1 MTADICRVISY
12 MLERKIIGE
21 DKEQLRCFLIS
32 GKLKVG
38 IIVEKSA
45 IYVGECYNK
54 K

>member
-12 MLERKIIGE
+12 MLERKIIGGN
-21 DKEQLRCFLIS
+21 KAQLRCFLIF
-32 GKLKVG
+32 GKLKVR